1 MPVISLDEMSAI
13 KLMNR
18 VDTKYVLSEAQCMEL
33 LRRCADDYSVQVID
47 GCRACRYLTL
57 YYDTADKRMYT
68 LHHNRQLVRQK
79 IRTRTYVESGVS
91 FVEVKNK
98 TNTGRTKKRRIPIPT
113 EVFDCVTRD
122 AGAAGFL
129 RETARYAPESISPA
143 LATQFE
149 RITLVNHAR
158 TERLTIDLNLRFVNV
173 RARGVAAG
181 CRAERGTADE
191 TARGTADATDR
202 TADNRSRGGMCAAG
216 VTDRSLS
223 VTAGS
228 DGVTASIGGMVIVEL
243 KQDGMAPS
251 PMKRILADMRVRTL
265 KVSKYCLGT
274 ALSDPEVKSNRFKAK
289 IRRIT
294 KIVNTKQ

>member
-68 LHHNRQLVRQK
+68 LHHNRQLARQK

-98 TNTGRTKKRRIPIPT
+98 TNTGRTKKRRIPIPA
-113 EVFDCVTRD
+113 EAFGCVTHN
-122 AGAAGFL
+122 AGAAEFL
-129 RETARYAPESISPA
+129 RGLARYAPETIGPA
-143 LATQFE
+143 LSTRFE

-158 TERLTIDLNLRFVNV
+158 TERLTIDLNLRFVDV
-173 RARGVAAG
+173 RARGGAAEGTEAGRTTDGGIAAG
-181 CRAERGTADE
+181 GCV
-191 TARGTADATDR
+191 
-202 TADNRSRGGMCAAG
+202 CAAG
-216 VTDRSLS
+216 VADRALS
-223 VTAGS
+223 VTAGR
-228 DGVTASIGGMVIVEL
+228 DGVTASIEGMVIVEL

-274 ALSDPEVKSNRFKAK
+274 ALADPGVKSNRFKAK
-289 IRRIT
+289 IRRII
-294 KIVNTKQ
+294 KIVNTKE